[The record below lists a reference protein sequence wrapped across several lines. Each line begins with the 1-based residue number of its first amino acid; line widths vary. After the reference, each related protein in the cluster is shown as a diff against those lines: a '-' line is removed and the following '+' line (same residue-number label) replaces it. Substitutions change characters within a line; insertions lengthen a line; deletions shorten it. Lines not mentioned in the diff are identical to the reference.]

1 MPPERP
7 EPGSAGDWLRY
18 AVGDLEL
25 AKMCGLPNVL
35 LESLCCHAQQCVE
48 KALKAVLVAY
58 HVPVLK
64 THNIG
69 LILDLVSEHTAIPK
83 GLEDAAILTDYAVM
97 CRYPGDVEPIGQP
110 EYERALCLADKV
122 LNWAR
127 HVVEQTYDDEAEESS
142 P

>member
-25 AKMCGLPNVL
+25 AKMCGVPNVL

-69 LILDLVSEHTAIPK
+69 LILDLVCEHTAIPK

-97 CRYPGDVEPIGQP
+97 SRYPGDAEPIAES
-110 EYERALCLADKV
+110 EYKEAVCLAEKV
-122 LNWAR
+122 LAWAR
-127 HVVEQTYDDEAEESS
+127 RIVDQVPNDEEVKS
-142 P
+142 